1 MAGISFEL
9 RKVLRE
15 KTISAIFKAFGY
27 SFALSS
33 GPYVITILSL
43 VISYFLSYGVIK
55 QKIVLTQFQVSIT
68 YLIAFSLIYT
78 GFSQLFF
85 TRYVADRFFERDYFR
100 ILPNF
105 IGILILNM
113 APAFLISLLF
123 SFIFLNRYT
132 GIFYTLFFSLTFTI
146 LVGIWIV
153 NIILTGLK
161 SYKYI
166 LFSFFVSYLIFVIIS
181 YFMAS
186 FGLNGLMFSFFL
198 GQSVLFLLL
207 LFYFVYHNYSE
218 KLIEFDFL
226 KKDRIFISL
235 IFTGFFYNLAIWT
248 DKFVFWFNESTSTSV
263 IGPMIRYSIVYD
275 IPIFLAYLAISPG
288 MAVFFLKLEAEFAS
302 YYERYYDA
310 VRQGLTLQ
318 KIYQY
323 GDEMIEAARTT
334 ILDTIRI
341 QGIFN
346 IVIIIFDRFLF
357 EMFKIPLIYLPLFH
371 IMLLGTYLQL
381 ILLSLFALFFYF
393 DRRKES
399 LILSIT
405 LFSFNLLFSVISII
419 LGPYFY
425 GYGFTLSIFFT
436 VIISLVMLRRFLYEI
451 HYHTFMLR

>member
-43 VISYFLSYGVIK
+43 IISYFLSYDIIK
-55 QKIVLTQFQVSIT
+55 QKLVLTQFQVSIT
-68 YLIAFSLIYT
+68 YLVAFSLIYT

-85 TRYVADRFFERDYFR
+85 TRYVADRFFEKDYFK

-105 IGILILNM
+105 IGILVLNM
-113 APAFLISLLF
+113 GPAFFVSLLF
-123 SFIFLNRYT
+123 GLIFISKYT
-132 GIFYTLFFSLTFTI
+132 GILYTLFFSLTFTI
-146 LVGIWIV
+146 LVGIWII

-166 LFSFFVSYLIFVIIS
+166 LFSFFIAYLIFIVAS
-181 YFMAS
+181 YFLAS

-207 LFYFVYHNYSE
+207 LLYFIYLNYSE
-218 KLIEFDFL
+218 KIVEFDFL
-226 KKDRIFISL
+226 NRNRIFVSL
-235 IFTGFFYNLAIWT
+235 IFTGFFYNLALWT
-248 DKFVFWFNESTSTSV
+248 DKFVFWFNESTSTPV
-263 IGPMIRYSIVYD
+263 IGPIIRYSIVYD

-288 MAVFFLKLEAEFAS
+288 MAAFFLKLEAEFAS

-310 VRQGLTLQ
+310 VRKGLILQ
-318 KIYQY
+318 KIYEY
-323 GDEMIEAARTT
+323 GDEMIEAARAA

-346 IVIIIFDRFLF
+346 IVIIIFDKFIF
-357 EMFKIPLIYLPLFH
+357 DIFKIPLIYLPLFH

-405 LFSFNLLFSVISII
+405 FFSLNLFFSVVTVI

-425 GYGFTLSIFFT
+425 GYGFVLSIFLT
-436 VIISLVMLRRFLYEI
+436 VIISILMLRRFLYEI